1 MRCPHGVAGGAGL
14 ERLENRGVLNPD
26 RRTGAF
32 LGASS
37 WLALLDLR
45 SPPKNSCARAPVF
58 WDSFPETEPFPK
70 LAGLGGWGEGIR
82 TRIRQTTSGLFAMPQ
97 LASC

>member
-1 MRCPHGVAGGAGL
+1 MKVRLRAVGECPQLAQPRPSKMRCPHGVAGGASL
-14 ERLENRGVLNPD
+14 ERLENRDVPNPD

-58 WDSFPETEPFPK
+58 WDSFPETEHF
-70 LAGLGGWGEGIR
+70 R
-82 TRIRQTTSGLFAMPQ
+82 N
-97 LASC
+97 